1 MDKIKKVV
9 KVIIP
14 YIILYLIIILIF
26 ALFVYLYN
34 LKSNLISAFVQFTWP
49 FELLILFITG
59 YRYFYVMKKMQRH
72 DYRQADVSM
81 HDKLY
86 LNELQ
91 SLKQKVNENRNQ
103 ELLTQKER
111 EDYIRLWS
119 HEIKTP
125 LTRVKLMLGD
135 DTANVNEDI
144 HKQILIIQNQLDLL
158 LTYERLQSFNNDLHF
173 KKVNLEK
180 ECNHCLQ
187 NLMDIAID
195 KNLIIQNNIKNVIYL
210 TDSKWLQVIIE
221 QILFNAIKYSN
232 QDGQIKIDFQN
243 NILKITDN
251 GIGIAAEDL
260 PSVFKAGFTGNN
272 IRQNENSSGLG
283 LYLVKLLCKKLA
295 IKIDIQSIEHQ
306 GTTVNLHLKPNLI
319 QK

>member
-1 MDKIKKVV
+1 MDKIKKGV
-9 KVIIP
+9 KVVIP
-14 YIILYLIIILIF
+14 YIVLYLIIILIF

-49 FELLILFITG
+49 FELLILFIAE
-59 YRYFYVMKKMQRH
+59 YRYFYVMRKMQRH
-72 DYRQADVSM
+72 DYRQADASM

-91 SLKQKVNENRNQ
+91 TLKQKVNENRNQ

-125 LTRVKLMLGD
+125 LTRIKLMLED
-135 DTANVNEDI
+135 DTANITEDI

-283 LYLVKLLCKKLA
+283 LYLVKQLCKKLA

-306 GTTVNLHLKPNLI
+306 GTVVNLHLNPNLI

>member
-1 MDKIKKVV
+1 MDKIKKGV
-9 KVIIP
+9 KVAIP
-14 YIILYLIIILIF
+14 YIVLYLIIILIF

-49 FELLILFITG
+49 FELLILFIAE
-59 YRYFYVMKKMQRH
+59 YHYFYVMRKMQRH
-72 DYRQADVSM
+72 DYRQADASM

-91 SLKQKVNENRNQ
+91 TLKQKVNENRNQ

-125 LTRVKLMLGD
+125 LTRIKLMLED
-135 DTANVNEDI
+135 DTANITEDI

-187 NLMDIAID
+187 NLVDIAID

-232 QDGQIKIDFQN
+232 QDGQIKIDFQKN
-243 NILKITDN
+243 VLKIADN

-306 GTTVNLHLKPNLI
+306 GTTVNLHLNPNLI

>member
-9 KVIIP
+9 KVIFP

-59 YRYFYVMKKMQRH
+59 YRYFYVMRKMQRH

-125 LTRVKLMLGD
+125 LTRIKLMLED

-144 HKQILIIQNQLDLL
+144 YKQILIIQNQLDLL

-221 QILFNAIKYSN
+221 QILFNAIKYSH

-306 GTTVNLHLKPNLI
+306 GTTVNLHLNPNLI